1 MRTPAWVITGLLDSG
16 KTTLINRLVKEELN
30 GLDVLVI
37 QFETGEEK
45 LQKGVKLHKMIF
57 SKSCLEE
64 NPFGIT
70 GRILKY
76 VRKHRPELIL
86 IEWNGME
93 HFHRLEEMLLQYSA
107 KSAVSVEKV
116 VYVAD

>member
-57 SKSCLEE
+57 SKSW
-64 NPFGIT
+64 
-70 GRILKY
+70 RKILL
-76 VRKHRPELIL
+76 V
-86 IEWNGME
+86 
-93 HFHRLEEMLLQYSA
+93 
-107 KSAVSVEKV
+107 
-116 VYVAD
+116 

>member
-70 GRILKY
+70 GRIL
-76 VRKHRPELIL
+76 
-86 IEWNGME
+86 
-93 HFHRLEEMLLQYSA
+93 
-107 KSAVSVEKV
+107 
-116 VYVAD
+116 

>member
-70 GRILKY
+70 GRILK
-76 VRKHRPELIL
+76 
-86 IEWNGME
+86 
-93 HFHRLEEMLLQYSA
+93 
-107 KSAVSVEKV
+107 
-116 VYVAD
+116 

>member
-45 LQKGVKLHKMIF
+45 LQKG
-57 SKSCLEE
+57 
-64 NPFGIT
+64 
-70 GRILKY
+70 R
-76 VRKHRPELIL
+76 
-86 IEWNGME
+86 
-93 HFHRLEEMLLQYSA
+93 
-107 KSAVSVEKV
+107 
-116 VYVAD
+116 

>member
-57 SKSCLEE
+57 SKKLSGGKSFWYNRADFKICQETQ
-64 NPFGIT
+64 T
-70 GRILKY
+70 GTD
-76 VRKHRPELIL
+76 
-86 IEWNGME
+86 
-93 HFHRLEEMLLQYSA
+93 S
-107 KSAVSVEKV
+107 
-116 VYVAD
+116 D

>member
-45 LQKGVKLHKMIF
+45 LQKGVKLHKMI
-57 SKSCLEE
+57 CLLY
-64 NPFGIT
+64 T
-70 GRILKY
+70 SRC
-76 VRKHRPELIL
+76 V
-86 IEWNGME
+86 
-93 HFHRLEEMLLQYSA
+93 
-107 KSAVSVEKV
+107 
-116 VYVAD
+116 

>member
-57 SKSCLEE
+57 SKLDM
-64 NPFGIT
+64 
-70 GRILKY
+70 LK
-76 VRKHRPELIL
+76 
-86 IEWNGME
+86 
-93 HFHRLEEMLLQYSA
+93 F
-107 KSAVSVEKV
+107 
-116 VYVAD
+116 

>member
-45 LQKGVKLHKMIF
+45 LSGG
-57 SKSCLEE
+57 KSFWYNRADFKICQETQ
-64 NPFGIT
+64 T
-70 GRILKY
+70 GTD
-76 VRKHRPELIL
+76 
-86 IEWNGME
+86 
-93 HFHRLEEMLLQYSA
+93 S
-107 KSAVSVEKV
+107 
-116 VYVAD
+116 D

>member
-1 MRTPAWVITGLLDSG
+1 
-16 KTTLINRLVKEELN
+16 
-30 GLDVLVI
+30 
-37 QFETGEEK
+37 
-45 LQKGVKLHKMIF
+45 MIF

-93 HFHRLEEMLLQYSA
+93 HFHRLEEMLLQFSA
-107 KSAVSVEKV
+107 KAAVSVEKV
-116 VYVAD
+116 VYVADEAGLQYKIPDAGAAAFHRLPEVTALLSGQEVTAISLRMPEFF

>member
-64 NPFGIT
+64 YNIRFPM
-70 GRILKY
+70 RAPP
-76 VRKHRPELIL
+76 R
-86 IEWNGME
+86 
-93 HFHRLEEMLLQYSA
+93 FHRLPEVTALLSGQEVTAISLRMP
-107 KSAVSVEKV
+107 EFF
-116 VYVAD
+116 